1 MNKGVD
7 LTTTM
12 NQICVINPDNHHL
25 SISLSHL
32 PKLKTNEEISYC
44 TNYMLCTIQDLLVLN
59 ERIDIDLYITEDI
72 KMEMFQT
79 IKMFFDLF
87 KRELPNKL
95 NKCRIHTKA
104 KYKGLAHMFLTF
116 ADRETKSRMEILSI

>member
-1 MNKGVD
+1 MNNLVNI
-7 LTTTM
+7 TTTM
-12 NQICVINPDNHHL
+12 NQICVTNTENQL

-32 PKLKTNEEISYC
+32 PKLQTNEEITFC
-44 TNYMLCTIQDLLVLN
+44 MNYILCKIQDLLVVV
-59 ERIDIDLYITEDI
+59 ERIDIDLHITEDI
-72 KMEMFQT
+72 KLEMFPT
-79 IKMFFDLF
+79 IKLFFDLF

-95 NKCRIHTKA
+95 NKCRIYTKA